1 MEEKRKETKE
11 TVMLGKFDG
20 REVLMRKR
28 WFIYLFLEKKKE
40 GEEWRSEEERENLEQ
55 RCGRIKKTKYLSQKL
70 FVGNRTSRFEQS
82 YTIY

>member
-1 MEEKRKETKE
+1 MTMEEKRKETKE

-40 GEEWRSEEERENLEQ
+40 GEEWRDRRRNVKILNNAVEELKNE
-55 RCGRIKKTKYLSQKL
+55 IFITK
-70 FVGNRTSRFEQS
+70 
-82 YTIY
+82 IICW